1 MNVTIKDIARLAGVS
16 YSTVSKALNDSPL
29 VKPETRRRIADLAR
43 QLGYEPNLAAKSLVS
58 RRSMTVG
65 VLLPSLERVALSAL
79 VGRINDAL
87 AARGYEVILSILPP
101 TSAVRLFQRLQ
112 VDGMVVFEDITPE
125 ARHVETVTTDIPV
138 VSIGA
143 SHVVGSRFA
152 VVDAKRKDALRDAV
166 RYLAGLGH
174 VRIAYIGDARE
185 SDSKQQEKVAG
196 FMEGAFACG
205 LSAGDAFVLD
215 SEGNTWRHGYDA
227 GRRLLA
233 LEERPTAVIA
243 GAYDVTAGL
252 LRAALDGGLRV
263 PDDLSLV
270 SYDHIPQLAELDVPV
285 TAVGAPVD
293 AFGAAIAEALL
304 DIMAAEGP
312 VRRSTLLDAAL
323 EERASA
329 VRIGGRPRA

>member
-29 VKPETRRRIADLAR
+29 VKTDTRRRIVELAR

-87 AARGYEVILSILPP
+87 ATRGYEVILSILPP
-101 TSAVRLFQRLQ
+101 TSAIRLFQRLQ
-112 VDGMVVFEDITPE
+112 VDGIVVFEDITPE

-143 SHVVGSRFA
+143 SHLVGSRFA
-152 VVDAKRKDALRDAV
+152 VVDVRRKDALREAV

-174 VRIAYIGDARE
+174 KRIAYIGDARE

-205 LSAGDAFVLD
+205 LSAGDAFVLN
-215 SEGNTWRHGYDA
+215 SGGNTWRHGYDA
-227 GRRLLA
+227 GRRLLE
-233 LEERPTAVIA
+233 LDGRPTAVIT
-243 GAYDVTAGL
+243 GAFDVTAGL

-293 AFGAAIAEALL
+293 AFGERIAEALL
-304 DIMAAEGP
+304 DIMADSGP
-312 VRRSTLLDAAL
+312 IRRETHLDAVL

-329 VRIGGRPRA
+329 VRFPG